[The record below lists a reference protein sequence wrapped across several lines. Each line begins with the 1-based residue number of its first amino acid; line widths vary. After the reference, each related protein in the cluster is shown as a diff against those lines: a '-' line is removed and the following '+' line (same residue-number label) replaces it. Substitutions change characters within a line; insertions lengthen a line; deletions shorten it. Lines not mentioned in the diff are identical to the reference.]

1 MYVEILLL
9 FPLLPYYRC
18 YEDDDPAGSFI
29 FRGFPFAST
38 FLIRINYRPCANR
51 SAISHFFIQQIQCW
65 ACGCKGPHE
74 HGQKK
79 GRKARTITISSLKMR
94 WCDFFSFNRAKIIT
108 AQTIWFSVYN
118 RRVHISMA
126 GSIEGM
132 SAQVFSATS
141 CSLKQELYKR
151 GNGNMKGF
159 QAYNEHWRYP
169 CKDLVK

>member
-1 MYVEILLL
+1 MWKYCSC
-9 FPLLPYYRC
+9 FHYYRIIAVMKTMIQRVLL
-18 YEDDDPAGSFI
+18 YFVDFLLHLL
-29 FRGFPFAST
+29 